1 MPDPPA
7 PKGDAMTRTK
17 ICGINDPAAFD
28 AAAEAGADW
37 IGFVFFPASPRAV
50 TPGAAAT
57 LSGRAQGGPKDGP
70 GGGPSRVGLFVEPDD
85 AAIARVLDAVA
96 LDALQLYASA
106 ERVAAI
112 VQRFG
117 VPAWHA
123 LGIGDAGQLPHAP
136 GAASLLLIEPKPGPG
151 SILPGGNGIAL
162 DWSML
167 AGFRP
172 PYPWMLAG
180 GLTPDTVAAAVR
192 ATGAPAVDVSS
203 GVERAR
209 GVKDPALIRRFIAT
223 ARAA

>member
-1 MPDPPA
+1 
-7 PKGDAMTRTK
+7 MTRTK

-50 TPGAAAT
+50 TPGAAAA
-57 LSGRAQGGPKDGP
+57 LSGRAQDGPKGGP
-70 GGGPSRVGLFVEPDD
+70 GGDSRGDSGGGPGRVGLFVEPDD
-85 AAIARVLDAVA
+85 AAIARALDAVA
-96 LDALQLYASA
+96 LDALQLYASP

-136 GAASLLLIEPKPGPG
+136 GAASLLLIEAKPGPG

-209 GVKDPALIRRFIAT
+209 GVKDPALIRRFIA
-223 ARAA
+223 AAQAA